1 MRSST
6 SALSPPHSPPPAPL
20 PLASSSSVTGCPELD
35 LSVNV
40 TPTPKTEPSKQNRP
54 LDGHTKGQ
62 KVSFKEPLVCTLTLE
77 PHGTFVKKAQRQ
89 QPIRADAS
97 KHIVEFPVAESNPG
111 AGCLETVG
119 LNSTLAL
126 KAELQS
132 LQSEGFNSQK
142 AVQETLRKSERT
154 KNLINTKATDVV
166 NVSRSQLLFNSLV
179 SVSVQKDEL
188 IHQLLQD
195 RLTVHPLCHEVK
207 AADGPSLSVFV
218 TSDLVRQKPL
228 PPSEEP
234 PCDKLKPLTRRA
246 CSTFDLSQRQRRWE
260 ATP

>member
-1 MRSST
+1 MLDVIFATLLTGSPSLAALYSLHDITATCWGLFTLVNIISSRRNPCSWHT
-6 SALSPPHSPPPAPL
+6 GLFTRHACGDISIFSFSSLSRRL
-20 PLASSSSVTGCPELD
+20 PV
-35 LSVNV
+35 
-40 TPTPKTEPSKQNRP
+40 
-54 LDGHTKGQ
+54 
-62 KVSFKEPLVCTLTLE
+62 
-77 PHGTFVKKAQRQ
+77 
-89 QPIRADAS
+89 
-97 KHIVEFPVAESNPG
+97 
-111 AGCLETVG
+111 
-119 LNSTLAL
+119 
-126 KAELQS
+126 
-132 LQSEGFNSQK
+132 
-142 AVQETLRKSERT
+142 
-154 KNLINTKATDVV
+154 VV

-260 ATP
+260 ATPWLSDQSQLTVIGHWVFTVCWLTLN